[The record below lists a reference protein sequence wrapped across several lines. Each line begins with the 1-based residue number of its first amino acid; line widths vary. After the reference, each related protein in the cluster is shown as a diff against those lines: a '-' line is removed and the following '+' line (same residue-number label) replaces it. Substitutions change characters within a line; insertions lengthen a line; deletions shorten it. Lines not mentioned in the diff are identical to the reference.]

1 MKNNDLLE
9 AMGDIKDEYV
19 TEAEPKPKGKNT
31 KKIATWTGVAALAAA
46 ACFVIFI
53 AGRSEN
59 GGRWP
64 VKEIIV
70 DTNETIA
77 EIETAIVSRWENKN
91 ICEKYTGFEYDD
103 KEYHTAN
110 YENGILQAELVET
123 LLGTV
128 TMKGY
133 DIYTDTEYTTEA
145 EIYTIKDIL
154 SECAVVVKFAE
165 DDNYHVYRN
174 SWYKPA
180 TLGEFIDALNLRE
193 NLSVGTV
200 YYDYFD
206 KNNEHVNVEFTG
218 LTVDKVF
225 EMLLFD
231 GSIANVENY
240 DTMWFHRIMGIS
252 VNVEVL
258 GYKNISIA
266 VTEEGYVTTNILD
279 TGKAF
284 YIGEEKVHAFVD
296 YVMENCEGLEIRYIY
311 ETEADKV
318 SADGG
323 VEEIIIMHTDGS
335 TEIVTVG
342 EPMTTSEGEEMIV
355 PGYDPNAEV
364 TSQSAPA
371 QPPQNVEPETIPE

>member
-1 MKNNDLLE
+1 M
-9 AMGDIKDEYV
+9 
-19 TEAEPKPKGKNT
+19 
-31 KKIATWTGVAALAAA
+31 
-46 ACFVIFI
+46 
-53 AGRSEN
+53 
-59 GGRWP
+59 
-64 VKEIIV
+64 
-70 DTNETIA
+70 
-77 EIETAIVSRWENKN
+77 
-91 ICEKYTGFEYDD
+91 
-103 KEYHTAN
+103 
-110 YENGILQAELVET
+110 
-123 LLGTV
+123 
-128 TMKGY
+128 
-133 DIYTDTEYTTEA
+133 
-145 EIYTIKDIL
+145 
-154 SECAVVVKFAE
+154 
-165 DDNYHVYRN
+165 YRN

-206 KNNEHVNVEFTG
+206 ENNEHVNVEFTG

-252 VNVEVL
+252 VDVAVL

-284 YIGEEKVHAFVD
+284 YIGEEKVQAFVN

-311 ETEADKV
+311 ETEATKEDMY
-318 SADGG
+318 GG
-323 VEEIIIMHTDGS
+323 DEEIIIMYTDGS

-342 EPMTTSEGEEMIV
+342 EPMTTVSGGELFV
-355 PGYDPNAEV
+355 PGYDPNAEM
-364 TSQSAPA
+364 TSQAAPA
-371 QPPQNVEPETIPE
+371 QLPQNGEPETIEE